1 MVGKIERNKDVVQQ
15 LVESAATHVGR
26 ITVIITGAVAGV
38 AREIGDW
45 VTDGFEMVE
54 AAKKADEDGQRD
66 DDRRQVGWSDRFSDD
81 RYELEASDDD

>member
-1 MVGKIERNKDVVQQ
+1 MVGKLERGKDVTQQ

-54 AAKKADEDGQRD
+54 AAKRAEQDKPRELRQREDYAEYEDEDADYDAD
-66 DDRRQVGWSDRFSDD
+66 DAER
-81 RYELEASDDD
+81 

>member
-1 MVGKIERNKDVVQQ
+1 MVGKLEQRKDIAQQ

-45 VTDGFEMVE
+45 ITDGFEMAE
-54 AAKKADEDGQRD
+54 AAKKAGEDTPRRIEQPAPREILDADLDDE
-66 DDRRQVGWSDRFSDD
+66 
-81 RYELEASDDD
+81 

>member
-1 MVGKIERNKDVVQQ
+1 MVGKLERGKDVTQQ

-45 VTDGFEMVE
+45 ITDGFEMVE
-54 AAKKADEDGQRD
+54 AARKAENDVPRADREYDDED
-66 DDRRQVGWSDRFSDD
+66 
-81 RYELEASDDD
+81 EALED